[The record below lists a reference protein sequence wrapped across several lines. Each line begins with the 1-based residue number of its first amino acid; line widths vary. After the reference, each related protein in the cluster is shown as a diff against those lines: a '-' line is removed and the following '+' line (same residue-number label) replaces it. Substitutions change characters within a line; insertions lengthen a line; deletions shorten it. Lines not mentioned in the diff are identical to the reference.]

1 MQLLNLCTCVL
12 IFLKTGLTWCLCA
25 LGFVTTILPP
35 NNPYV
40 RRCTG
45 ASGLVQLVFGGHFHT
60 RSLRKNLLVTAV
72 QWESEKAWVGLVQ
85 RAVIRRRSLCLEEPP
100 RGAQG
105 EITALQPSREGS
117 KAAHAGSHI
126 YGIERL
132 AHSKIAFNRK
142 ERRGLL
148 LLLTGSS
155 SSSLGFLEEFLAQ
168 LWVRPSPPLEP
179 ITKHLIFLS
188 WQLHLLHFPPKITL
202 LVLSVSDW

>member
-1 MQLLNLCTCVL
+1 MQLLDLCTCVL

-35 NNPYV
+35 NNPCV

-72 QWESEKAWVGLVQ
+72 QWRVGLVQ
-85 RAVIRRRSLCLEEPP
+85 RAVIRRRSLSLEEPP

-105 EITALQPSREGS
+105 EITALQPGREGS
-117 KAAHAGSHI
+117 KAAQAGSHI

-132 AHSKIAFNRK
+132 AHSKIAYNRK

-148 LLLTGSS
+148 LLLAGSS
-155 SSSLGFLEEFLAQ
+155 SSSLGFLEKFLAQ

-188 WQLHLLHFPPKITL
+188 RQVHLSHFPPKITL